1 MDIKKEKKLLDLT
14 RIPGLLGPPYLI
26 DLQISPYKDFL
37 QLDSTT
43 KRRKYQGLEA
53 VLRDSF
59 PIKAID
65 GGASLEY
72 ISYEIE
78 PSKYSIDECQ
88 RLGMTYAGILKIKCR
103 LSIYQLGENT
113 SPAGTPSQRHG
124 MASPK
129 SGVKDIR
136 EEDIYIGEVPL
147 MTETGTFIINGAER
161 GIVSQLHRSPGVC
174 FESKILSLGKKTYSA
189 RIIPYRGV
197 WLDFEFSAD
206 DALHVS
212 IDRRRKMPVTTLL
225 KAIGID
231 NEEILSLFYPV
242 EDVEIKS
249 SNLPKYLQNN
259 ILASRVIG
267 TPKGMAS
274 PKDEKVVA
282 EAGIEFTPELMKLL
296 YENDVKK
303 VKVIKGPVSDIAILQ
318 TLKKEKNTTAEEAIL
333 DVYRRL
339 RPGERPI
346 FENAKDFV
354 GNMFFSAERY
364 DLAQVGRY
372 KINRRLKRDV
382 PLEKTVLEKEDL
394 IEAIRYLLTLRAG
407 EGVIDDID
415 HLGNRR
421 VRTVGELVRE
431 QFRIGF
437 AYMRRAVRDRMA
449 MVKPDEAMPHHLV
462 NPKLVTATVRDFFAR
477 SQLSQFLDQVNP
489 LAELTHKRRLN
500 ALGPG
505 GLSRERAGFEV
516 RDVHSTHYGRICP
529 IETPEGPNIGLITSL
544 STYARINPLGFLE
557 TPYLLV
563 KKGRVTKEIEY
574 LSADVEDDFVI
585 AQANARVDSHGNFL
599 DKQVA
604 CRHRGEF
611 PLVRPGEIDYMDVSP
626 MQLVGVSASLIPFL
640 EHDDANRALMGSNM
654 QRQAVPL
661 VRPEPPIVGTGME
674 KNAARDSGVVLIAR
688 RSGTVEEV
696 SADEIVIKVGKQKGP
711 LAGFGEVDRYIL
723 KKFQRS
729 NQGTCI
735 NQRPIVTQG
744 DKVKEGDII
753 ADGAAT
759 YNGELS
765 LGANVFVGFMP
776 WEGYNFEDAILISE
790 KLLKD
795 DRFTSI
801 HIEDF
806 SIEARDTKL
815 GKEEITSDI
824 PNVSE
829 EALKDLDEDGIV
841 RIGAEVGPGSILIGK
856 VTPKSETELSPEE
869 KLLHAIF
876 GEKAGDVRDASLVAP
891 PGVEGIVIDTKVF
904 SRKEREGGKLTRAE
918 KKEIEHIKAGFRRR
932 IGSLN
937 SEKCEKIKEV
947 ILGKKLA
954 RSFRDVD
961 GNIVL
966 GAGSVI
972 NETNFKKIR
981 RYKIDEIVM
990 QEDGA
995 SINEKTRIIIENYA
1009 KEVQIL
1015 KTEQEKVIARLK
1027 KGDELSPGVNKLVKV
1042 YITTKR
1048 RISVGDK
1055 MAGRHGNKGV
1065 IARILPEEDMP
1076 YLEDGTHLEIVLNPL
1091 GVPSRM
1097 NVGQVLETHLGWAM
1111 GQLGMKAVTPVFNGS
1126 TEQDI
1131 KNLLKKAG
1139 LSEKGTARVYDGRT
1153 GEPFDQEI
1161 TVGYI
1166 YMMKLV
1172 HLVDEKIHA
1181 RSIGPYSLVTQQP
1194 LGGKAQFGGQRFGE
1208 MEVWALEGYGAAYTL
1223 QELLTVKSDDVTGR
1237 TRVYEGIV
1245 KGEPALE
1252 PGTPE
1257 SFNVLIKELH
1267 SLCLN
1272 VKLEKIYAE
1281 KKRAKSFDKFDV
1293 ISISIASAQDIKAWS
1308 NGEVKK
1314 PETINY
1320 RTFKPERDGLFCER
1334 IFGPSRDWECY
1345 CGKYKS
1351 IKHKGIVCDRC
1362 GVEVIHSKVRR
1373 DRMGHIKLAAPVSH
1387 VWFFK
1392 STPSRIGNLLDM
1404 SLRNLERVL
1413 YYEDYVVIDP
1423 GDTPLQK
1430 KQLLSD
1436 EEYQRCQEE
1445 YSNRFQARMGA
1456 EAIKELLKEID
1467 LNKLYKELVKELEL
1481 SPSKQKRLRL
1491 IKRLKIV
1498 DAFRQSRNESEWM
1511 ILDTI
1516 PVLPPDLRPLVPLE
1530 GGRFA
1535 TSDLNDLY
1543 RRVINRNNRLRR
1555 LLELSAPEII
1565 IRNEKRMLQEAVD
1578 ALFDNGRHGR
1588 PVLGAGNRPLKSLS
1602 DMLKGKQGRFR
1613 QNLLGKRVDYS
1624 GRSVIVIGPNLKLHQ
1639 CGLPKQM
1646 ALELFEPFIIKVLKE
1661 RGYVHSIKS
1670 AKRMVEKVRPEVWDI
1685 LDEVIKGHPVL
1696 LNRAPTLHR
1705 LGIQAF
1711 EPVLIEGK
1719 AIRIHPFVCTAFN
1732 ADFDGDQMA
1741 VHVPL
1746 SIEAQMES
1754 RLLMMATNNLFSPAN
1769 GQPIT
1774 TPTQDLVIGCNYLT
1788 KEKRGVKGENKVFV
1802 DLDEVIMAYTMKA
1815 IDLHAII
1822 KLRLGGKL
1830 IETTVGRVIF
1840 NDVLPEG
1847 IDFIDQEMDKDQLTR
1862 LIKKAYDVLGRDKC
1876 IELLDI
1882 LKVIGFEY
1890 ATRGG
1895 ITAAIDH
1902 FTIPEEKKELI
1913 EEAKAEVLKVEE
1925 QYKHGLITS
1934 GERHNKIID
1943 IWTHTNDTLTDIL
1956 FGEGSKKK
1964 DEEKSFNPIFMMSES
1979 RARGSRDQIRQ
1990 LAGMR
1995 GLIAKPTGDII
2006 ETPIIANL
2014 REGLTVQEYFISA
2027 HGARK
2032 GLADTA
2038 LKTADAGYLTRR
2050 LVDVS
2055 QDVIIMMKDCG
2066 TVNGITITGIYE
2078 AEEAIEPLSER
2089 ILGRTALEDV
2099 IIPLLGNVIVK
2110 GGEEIE
2116 EEAAALIEESG
2127 IEEIKIRSI
2136 LTCEAKYGVCAKCYG
2151 RNLATQR
2158 SVDLGEAV
2166 GIIAAQSIGE
2176 PGTQLTM
2183 RTFHIGG
2190 IASRIV
2196 EESKIAAKNNGRVTY
2211 HGLRTVKNKNGQL
2224 VVLNR
2229 NGYITICDEKNKELE
2244 KHIIPS
2250 GSVIKTPNGEMVKE
2264 GEVFVEWD
2272 PYTSSIFTEA
2282 KGRIRYDDIIEG
2294 VTMREEVDRATGLAT
2309 RVIIEH
2315 REDRHPQITIEDE
2328 KGEDII
2334 YYSIPVGAHI
2344 VAKDKEKVAG
2354 GSLLA
2359 KTPRAMAKTRDITVG
2374 LPRVAELFEARRP
2387 KDPAIMSEIDG
2398 EVQFAGSAK
2407 GMRKILI
2414 KSESGMEKSY
2424 LIPHSR
2430 HLSVYKG
2437 DRVIAGQQLVEGP
2450 VVLQDVLR
2458 VSGDKRLQE
2467 YLLNEVQEVYRLQ
2480 GIKINDKHIEVIIR
2494 QMLKKVLIE
2503 DVGDT
2508 SFLVGEQV
2516 DKFKYREENEKVVKA
2531 KKKPARATPILLGIT
2546 KAALSTDS
2554 FISAASFQE
2563 TTRVL
2568 TEAACSSR
2576 VDYLRGLK
2584 ENVIMGHLI
2593 LAGTGYPAYN
2603 EIEVKKENA
2612 DNKSADS

>member
-1 MDIKKEKKLLDLT
+1 MDIKKENKLLDLT
-14 RIPGLLGPPYLI
+14 RIPVLLGPPYLI
-26 DLQISPYKDFL
+26 DLQISSYKHFL
-37 QLDSTT
+37 QLDVPS
-43 KRRKYQGLEA
+43 KRRRYQGLEA
-53 VLRDSF
+53 ILKDTF
-59 PIKAID
+59 PIRAKDKEAL
-65 GGASLEY
+65 LEY

-78 PSKYSIDECQ
+78 PSKYSIEECR

-103 LSIYQLGENT
+103 LIISQSNENT
-113 SPAGTPSQRHG
+113 GPAQR
-124 MASPK
+124 SN
-129 SGVKDIR
+129 VKDIR
-136 EEDIYIGEVPL
+136 EEDIYIGEIPL
-147 MTETGTFIINGAER
+147 MTETATFIINGAER
-161 GIVSQLHRSPGVC
+161 GIVNQLHRSPGVC
-174 FESKILSLGKKTYSA
+174 FETKILSLGKRGYSA

-197 WLDFEFSAD
+197 WLDFDFGAD
-206 DALHVS
+206 DALYVS

-231 NEEILSLFYPV
+231 NEAILSLFYPV
-242 EDVEIKS
+242 ETIEIKS
-249 SNLPKYLQNN
+249 SALPKYLQNC
-259 ILASRVIG
+259 ILAS
-267 TPKGMAS
+267 T
-274 PKDEKVVA
+274 VVA
-282 EAGIEFTPELMKLL
+282 KDGKIVAEEGMEFTEELAKAL
-296 YENDVKK
+296 YENEVKK
-303 VKVIKGPVSDIAILQ
+303 VKVITGPLADKAILDS
-318 TLKKEKNTTAEEAIL
+318 LKKEKNATAEDAIL

-346 FENAKDFV
+346 FENAKEFV
-354 GNMFFSAERY
+354 TQMFFSPERY
-364 DLAQVGRY
+364 DLANVGRY
-372 KINRRLKRDV
+372 KINRRLKRDAS
-382 PLEKTVLEKEDL
+382 PEKTVLEKEDL
-394 IEAIRYLLTLRAG
+394 IETIRYLLKLRAG
-407 EGVIDDID
+407 EGVVDDID

-421 VRTVGELVRE
+421 VRTVGELVQE

-437 AYMRRAVRDRMA
+437 AYMKRSVRERMA
-449 MVKPDEAMPHHLV
+449 LVKSEEAMPHHLV
-462 NPKLVTATVRDFFAR
+462 NPKLVTATVKDFFAR

-529 IETPEGPNIGLITSL
+529 IETPEGPNIGLIASL
-544 STYARINPLGFLE
+544 STYARVNGLGFLE
-557 TPYLLV
+557 TPYRCV
-563 KKGRVTKEIEY
+563 KNGRVTKEIKY
-574 LSADVEDDFVI
+574 LSADIEDDFVI
-585 AQANARVDSHGNFL
+585 AQANARIDPHGNFL

-604 CRHRGEF
+604 CRYRGEF
-611 PLVRPGEIDYMDVSP
+611 PLVHPKKIDYMDVSP
-626 MQLVGVSASLIPFL
+626 MQLVGVSASLVPFL

-661 VRPEPPIVGTGME
+661 ILPEPPLVATGME
-674 KNAARDSGVVLIAR
+674 KIAARDSGAVLIAK
-688 RSGTVEEV
+688 RSGIIEEV
-696 SADEIVIKVGKQKGP
+696 SSDEIIVQAGKQKGP
-711 LAGFGEVDRYIL
+711 LAGFGETDRYIL

-735 NQRPIVTQG
+735 NQKPIVKQG
-744 DKVKEGDII
+744 DKIKEGDII

-759 YNGELS
+759 YDGELS
-765 LGANVFVGFMP
+765 LGVNVLVGFMP

-790 KLLKD
+790 KLLKE

-801 HIEDF
+801 HIEEF

-841 RIGAEVGPGSILIGK
+841 RIGAEIGPGSILVGK

-876 GEKAGDVRDASLVAP
+876 GEKAGDVRDASLVVP
-891 PGVEGIVIDTKVF
+891 PGIEGIVIDTKVF
-904 SRKEREGGKLTRAE
+904 SRKEREGSKLSRAE
-918 KKEIEHIKAGFRRR
+918 KKDIEKIKSDFRRR
-932 IGSLN
+932 ITSLHN
-937 SEKCEKIKEV
+937 EKCEKLKPI
-947 ILGKKLA
+947 ILNKKLA
-954 RSFRDVD
+954 KSFRDAD
-961 GNIVL
+961 GNIIL
-966 GAGSVI
+966 RHGNAI
-972 NETNFKKIR
+972 NEANFKKLR

-990 QEDGA
+990 QEDGI
-995 SINEKTRIIIENYA
+995 SINEKVIIVIENCT
-1009 KEVQIL
+1009 KEIQVL
-1015 KTEQEKVIARLK
+1015 KSEQDKAIERVK
-1027 KGDELSPGVNKLVKV
+1027 KGDELPPGVNKLIKV
-1042 YITTKR
+1042 YIASKR
-1048 RISVGDK
+1048 RVSVGDK

-1076 YLEDGTHLEIVLNPL
+1076 YLEDGTPLEIVLNPL

-1097 NVGQVLETHLGWAM
+1097 NIGQVLETHLGWAM
-1111 GQLGMKAVTPVFNGS
+1111 KSLGMKAVTPVFNGAS
-1126 TEQDI
+1126 EYDI
-1131 KNLLKKAG
+1131 KSFLKKAN
-1139 LSEKGTARVYDGRT
+1139 LPEKGVTKLYDGRT

-1161 TVGYI
+1161 AVGYI
-1166 YMMKLV
+1166 YMMKLI
-1172 HLVDEKIHA
+1172 HLVDEKLHA

-1252 PGTPE
+1252 PETPE

-1272 VKLEKIYAE
+1272 VKLEKVHEE
-1281 KKRAKSFDKFDV
+1281 KKKIKDSNRSDV
-1293 ISISIASAQDIKAWS
+1293 ISISIASGQDIKGWS

-1362 GVEVIHSKVRR
+1362 GVEIIHSKVRR
-1373 DRMGHIKLAAPVSH
+1373 DRMGHINLAAPVSH
-1387 VWFFK
+1387 IWFFK

-1423 GDTPLQK
+1423 GDTPLKK

-1436 EEYQRCQEE
+1436 EEYQRYQEQ
-1445 YSNRFQARMGA
+1445 YPNRFQAGMGA
-1456 EAIKELLKEID
+1456 GAIREFLKEID
-1467 LNKLYKELVKELEL
+1467 LDKLYKEMIKELQL
-1481 SPSKQKRLRL
+1481 SPSRQKRLRL

-1498 DAFRQSRNESEWM
+1498 EAFRHSKNKPDWM
-1511 ILDTI
+1511 ILDTV

-1624 GRSVIVIGPNLKLHQ
+1624 GRSVIVIGPDLKLHQ

-1670 AKRMVEKVRPEVWDI
+1670 AKRMVEKVKPEVWDI

-1746 SIEAQMES
+1746 SLEAQMES
-1754 RLLMMATNNLFSPAN
+1754 RLLIMATNNLFSPAN

-1788 KEKRGVKGENKVFV
+1788 KERKGAKGENKIFA
-1802 DLDEVIMAYTMKA
+1802 DFNEVIMAYTMKTV
-1815 IDLHAII
+1815 DLHAII
-1822 KLRLGGKL
+1822 KVRLDEKL

-1840 NDVLPEG
+1840 NDALPQG
-1847 IDFIDQEMDKDQLTR
+1847 IDFIDQEMDKTQLTL
-1862 LIKKAYDVLGRDKC
+1862 LIKKTFDLFGKDKC
-1876 IELLDI
+1876 IELLDS
-1882 LKVIGFEY
+1882 LKTIGFEY

-1902 FTIPEEKKELI
+1902 FTIPEEKEELI
-1913 EEAKAEVLKVEE
+1913 AEAKTAVLKVEE
-1925 QYKHGLITS
+1925 QYREGLITS
-1934 GERHNKIID
+1934 GERYNKIID

-1956 FGEGSKKK
+1956 FGKGGKKK
-1964 DEEKSFNPIFMMSES
+1964 DEERSFNPIFMMADSG
-1979 RARGSRDQIRQ
+1979 ARGSRDQIRQ

-1995 GLIAKPTGDII
+1995 GLMAKPTGEII

-2014 REGLTVQEYFISA
+2014 REGLTVLEYFIST

-2055 QDVIIMMKDCG
+2055 QDVIITMEDCG
-2066 TVNGITITGIYE
+2066 TVNGITIQGIYE
-2078 AEEAIEPLSER
+2078 AEEEIEPLSER
-2089 ILGRTALEDV
+2089 VMGRVPLEDV
-2099 IIPLLGNVIVK
+2099 IIPLLGNIIVK
-2110 GGEEIE
+2110 AGEEIDE
-2116 EEAAALIEESG
+2116 EIAGAIEEAG
-2127 IEEIKIRSI
+2127 IDEVKIRSL
-2136 LTCEAKYGVCAKCYG
+2136 LTCEARYGVCAKCYG
-2151 RNLATQR
+2151 RNLATQKH
-2158 SVDLGEAV
+2158 VNLGEAV

-2196 EESKIAAKNNGRVTY
+2196 EESKIIAKNSGRVTY
-2211 HGLRTVKNKNGQL
+2211 HGLRTVTNKEGQL

-2229 NGYITICDEKNKELE
+2229 NGSVTICDEKGKELE
-2244 KHIIPS
+2244 KYIIPS
-2250 GSVIKTPNGEMVKE
+2250 GSVIKTPNNEMLKE
-2264 GEVFVEWD
+2264 GEIFVEWD

-2282 KGRIRYDDIIEG
+2282 KGKVRYDDIIEG
-2294 VTMREEVDRATGLAT
+2294 VTMREEVDRATGLTT

-2315 REDRHPQITIEDE
+2315 REDRHPQITIENE
-2328 KGEDII
+2328 KGEAII

-2359 KTPRAMAKTRDITVG
+2359 KTPRGLVKTRDITVG

-2387 KDPAIMSEIDG
+2387 KDSAIMSEIDG
-2398 EVQFAGSAK
+2398 EVEFADATK

-2414 KSESGMEKSY
+2414 KSESGMETSY
-2424 LIPHSR
+2424 LIPHGR
-2430 HLSVYKG
+2430 HLTVYKG

-2458 VSGDKRLQE
+2458 VCGDKKLQE
-2467 YLLNEVQEVYRLQ
+2467 YLLNEIQEVYRLQ

-2503 DVGDT
+2503 DAGDT
-2508 SFLVGEQV
+2508 TFLVGEQV
-2516 DKFKYREENEKVVKA
+2516 DKFVYREENDKVVKA

-2568 TEAACSSR
+2568 TDAACSSR
-2576 VDYLRGLK
+2576 IDYLRGLK

-2593 LAGTGYPAYN
+2593 LAGTGFPKYQ
-2603 EIEVKKENA
+2603 EIEVEKEDA
-2612 DNKSADS
+2612 DNKSTDS